1 MDADAV
7 IARTGI
13 KVLCIGGCGREADP
27 GEICRSCWNRV
38 PIDLRLLLNSADA
51 DEEWYAD
58 KAAAELRAEIRRWL
72 RNHPNPQP
80 PVPPPH
86 ESTP

>member
-1 MDADAV
+1 MGADSV
-7 IARTGI
+7 STQTGI
-13 KVLCIGGCGREADP
+13 GVLCIGGCGREAED

-72 RNHPNPQP
+72 RAHPG
-80 PVPPPH
+80 
-86 ESTP
+86 